1 MPGQIAYAVFDLV
14 HRITSATSIAD
25 AWSVYMAA
33 AHDMGLSFG
42 IAAFLPD
49 DRSLGETTFANAMP
63 KHWLEN
69 YVREG
74 YQDYDPLMRR
84 NHSAM
89 APFTFSMS
97 DFDGLDMVSNQK
109 LWIADNR
116 AAGIE
121 SGITIPD
128 RQDGHLKI
136 ITLCGMPGG
145 SIAPDDL
152 RALHYAG
159 LETLMRMHELG
170 LQGTAERIPP
180 LSPREREC
188 LQWIVAGKSDWEIG
202 QILSISEKTVN
213 THVERAKHKLG
224 VTTRAQ
230 VIVTALRHR
239 LINP

>member
-1 MPGQIAYAVFDLV
+1 
-14 HRITSATSIAD
+14 
-25 AWSVYMAA
+25 MAGA
-33 AHDMGLSFG
+33 KGAGLDFG

-63 KHWLEN
+63 GHWLEN

-74 YQDYDPLMRR
+74 YQDFDPLMRR
-84 NHSAM
+84 NHAALTPFRWSM
-89 APFTFSMS
+89 AE
-97 DFDGLDMVSNQK
+97 FDGTGLTASQQ
-109 LWIADNR
+109 LWRADNR

-121 SGITIPD
+121 RGITIPD

-136 ITLCGMPGG
+136 ITLCGMPDA
-145 SIAPDDL
+145 IDPDDL

-159 LETLMRMHELG
+159 LEALMRMHELG
-170 LQGTAERIPP
+170 LPNGEERVPP

-188 LQWIVAGKSDWEIG
+188 LQWMVAGKSDWEIG
-202 QILSISEKTVN
+202 QILAISEKTVN

-224 VTTRAQ
+224 VVTRAQ
-230 VIVTALRHR
+230 VIVAAMRHR